1 MRVTGI
7 PAPPEF
13 LLSQT
18 GPVDDGFEPDNENG
32 RIAWRCLARRM
43 VFWQA
48 PPVPQESP
56 PQSGPPP
63 PSEPPPVVPVACR
76 GHVSPSV
83 PHLVHSAPTEAP
95 DVQGDRK
102 RSMKDIGLYAG
113 LGNGPVAIPTTSPT
127 VDVWKVL
134 PPPDTPPPTSKP
146 GFSRDA
152 ETEAFAWLARSGG
165 GHSSAPALGQAINA
179 VVLSPSQDVMLESG
193 GLIRCTG
200 FCGRSWVRWE
210 DVPHWSKSRRRKP
223 WCSDCGSDAPGPW
236 NDWAPTATGSEGRY
250 ISNGGHQCSGAV
262 AVSGRYV
269 GVWRSHPLHWVLWQ
283 VVGALGGCASL
294 FKEP

>member
-1 MRVTGI
+1 MGAPMRVTGI

-95 DVQGDRK
+95 DVQGDAATRHAASHIEAWIFAGCRDRGIRVVGSVWWWPQLGP
-102 RSMKDIGLYAG
+102 RSRA
-113 LGNGPVAIPTTSPT
+113 
-127 VDVWKVL
+127 
-134 PPPDTPPPTSKP
+134 
-146 GFSRDA
+146 
-152 ETEAFAWLARSGG
+152 
-165 GHSSAPALGQAINA
+165 
-179 VVLSPSQDVMLESG
+179 
-193 GLIRCTG
+193 
-200 FCGRSWVRWE
+200 
-210 DVPHWSKSRRRKP
+210 
-223 WCSDCGSDAPGPW
+223 
-236 NDWAPTATGSEGRY
+236 
-250 ISNGGHQCSGAV
+250 GHQCSGAV

-294 FKEP
+294 VKEPSKKALVQ